1 VAMCKQRNNNNY
13 NNKGSTSKNKANV
26 VQVEEIIAA
35 VVSEA
40 HMVTGVKGLAV
51 DSACT
56 RHICVYKEEFSS
68 YTPIEEGTEWV
79 YVGDNRSV
87 PVAGK
92 GKALL
97 KLTSGKTLSLFNV
110 LHVPHFRHNLI
121 SVLLLGKA
129 RIKVAFDSGIV
140 TLTKNDVFVGKGYID
155 QGLFVLSIDK
165 VIDKKKKSIDKVINE
180 NGSSYCAYLV
190 DSINVW
196 HGRLGHVN
204 LGYIKKMK
212 ESGIINSLSE
222 TNMDKCEIS
231 AEAKITKI
239 PCKSIYRE
247 TELLGLIH
255 SDLGDLKHTMT
266 RGGKRFYVIFVDD
279 YSRFT
284 KLCLLRSKDEALEMF
299 IKYKTEVENQKNK
312 RIKRLKIDRG
322 GEYES
327 NPFTEFCEQNAI
339 IHEVTPLYS
348 PESNGVAERKNR
360 TLKEMM
366 NAMLVSSGLSSN
378 MWGEAILS
386 TCHMQNKV
394 SHKKTGKTP
403 YELWEGHKPNLEY
416 LKVWG
421 AWPRLCYL
429 SQKEETWF

>member
-1 VAMCKQRNNNNY
+1 LQGR
-13 NNKGSTSKNKANV
+13 GSHN
-26 VQVEEIIAA
+26 
-35 VVSEA
+35 
-40 HMVTGVKGLAV
+40 
-51 DSACT
+51 T
-56 RHICVYKEEFSS
+56 RHICVYKEELSS

-87 PVAGK
+87 PVADK

-97 KLTSGKTLSLFNV
+97 KLTSGKTLSLSNV

-129 RIKVAFDSGIV
+129 GIKVAFDGGIV

-165 VIDKKKKSIDKVINE
+165 VINK
-180 NGSSYCAYLV
+180 NGSSSYAYLV
-190 DSINVW
+190 DSIDIW

-212 ESGIINSLSE
+212 ESGIIKSLSE
-222 TNMDKCEIS
+222 TNMDKCEIC
-231 AEAKITKI
+231 AETKITKK

-247 TELLGLIH
+247 IELLGLIH
-255 SDLGDLKHTMT
+255 SDFGDLKHTMT

-284 KLCLLRSKDEALEMF
+284 KLYLLRSKDETLEMF

-312 RIKRLKIDRG
+312 RIKRLRTDRD

-327 NPFTEFCEQNAI
+327 NPFSEFCEQNGI

-366 NAMLVSSGLSSN
+366 NDMLISSGLSSN
-378 MWGEAILS
+378 MWGEVILLAW
-386 TCHMQNKV
+386 HIPNKV
-394 SHKKTGKTP
+394 PYKKTGKTL
-403 YELWEGHKPNLEY
+403 YELWEGRKPNLEH

-421 AWPRLCYL
+421 CLAKVMLPEPKKRNLGSRTC
-429 SQKEETWF
+429 ECVFID